1 MSHWREIQH
10 IPDFNGK
17 TVANIQFDGYEH
29 FIIKFTD
36 GTGAIML
43 ADAEGNGPGWLEVV
57 ELVV

>member
-36 GTGAIML
+36 GTRLHIREMQQAGQITW
-43 ADAEGNGPGWLEVV
+43 EGE
-57 ELVV
+57 